1 MEKQTDCNCIFDI
14 FKHEESHDGITT
26 LPTCQEIR
34 DKNYNT
40 MHSFL
45 DSLGCCFTEKICKCF
60 DGEEYEMTQIR
71 GPKAS
76 GFFVHSFGAQ
86 TFSKLNGEKIFYFLL

>member
-1 MEKQTDCNCIFDI
+1 MIKKVDKVENKTVCDI
-14 FKHEESHDGITT
+14 YDMYSNEESHNGITT
-26 LPTCQEIR
+26 LPLCQEVR

-45 DSLGCCFTEKICKCF
+45 DSLGCSFTRKIRKCF
-60 DGEEYEMTQIR
+60 DGKEYEITQIR

-76 GFFVHSFGAQ
+76 GFF
-86 TFSKLNGEKIFYFLL
+86 